1 MNKDLRIVFMG
12 TPEFAVASLAAL
24 YDASYHIVGVI
35 TTADKKAG
43 RGKRI
48 SVSAVKQYALEK
60 KIPVLTPLNLKDPE
74 FLNALSALK
83 ADLQVVVAFRMLPE
97 LVWQEPALGTFNL
110 HASLLPQYRG
120 AAPINHAIIN
130 GETETGVTTFFLD
143 KEIDTGRIIAQQ
155 KCKISPEDSA
165 GDLHDSLMVMGAD
178 LVVQTVK
185 DISNDTIVTKSQN
198 DAVNNDKLRKAPKIF
213 KNDGLIDWEQE
224 AVHINNKIRGL
235 SPYPAAWTILK
246 DMDSG
251 IEYSLKIFSAK
262 ILEDKSVEPGKI
274 STDGKSFLRIHT
286 KDKLI
291 DIEDLQLQGKK
302 RMKVDDL
309 LRGFKVVDNMC
320 FVKPNRTLNT

>member
-43 RGKRI
+43 RGKKI
-48 SVSAVKQYALEK
+48 TVSAVKQYALEK
-60 KIPVLTPLNLKDPE
+60 EIPVLTPLNLKDPD
-74 FLNALSALK
+74 FLSALSDWK

-97 LVWQEPALGTFNL
+97 IVWQQPALGTFNL

-130 GETETGVTTFFLD
+130 GETESGVTTFFLD
-143 KEIDTGRIIAQQ
+143 KEIDTGRIIAQK
-155 KCKISPEDSA
+155 KCHISPDDNA
-165 GDLHDSLMVMGAD
+165 GDLHDRLMDMGAG
-178 LVVQTVK
+178 LVVETVAA
-185 DISNDTIVTKSQN
+185 ISNDTVVSKSQN
-198 DAVNNDKLRKAPKIF
+198 ETIVNQELKKAPKIF

-224 AVHINNKIRGL
+224 AVYINNKIRGL
-235 SPYPAAWTILK
+235 SPYPAAWSVLK

-251 IEYSLKIFSAK
+251 KEYSIKIFAAK
-262 ILEDKSVEPGKI
+262 ILEDNATEAGMI
-274 STDGKSFLRIHT
+274 STDGKSFLRVHT

-291 DIEDLQLQGKK
+291 DIQDLQLQGKK

-309 LRGFKVVDNMC
+309 LRGFKSIERMR
-320 FVKPNRTLNT
+320 FVK